1 MLATHRNRLT
11 PEMLAADLENCFVC
25 VDLSALHLFTV
36 HLAILPQKFHLAILT
51 RNLTSEV
58 WESSKASFRES

>member
-1 MLATHRNRLT
+1 
-11 PEMLAADLENCFVC
+11 MLAADLENCFVC